1 MQVGLIALG
10 IVDLS
15 DSSLEMY
22 RLTNALPQL
31 TEEESDGEIDDENE
45 KKTKR
50 KSEGK
55 QIKKIENNEDLKNNL
70 VSVREIT
77 PYNRGVNGPKVLGG
91 GSLTD
96 CRPNGGMDGLR
107 KGTGIYF
114 VIDFFFVILSCY
126 CRSHF

>member
-31 TEEESDGEIDDENE
+31 AEDENE
-45 KKTKR
+45 NEFDYENDIESTVKIKKN
-50 KSEGK
+50 EN
-55 QIKKIENNEDLKNNL
+55 QIKKIEKNEILKNK
-70 VSVREIT
+70 VVTVREIT
-77 PYNRGVNGPKVLGG
+77 PYNRGANGPKVPGG

-107 KGTGIYF
+107 KGEVKCLTLLLF
-114 VIDFFFVILSCY
+114 CN
-126 CRSHF
+126 